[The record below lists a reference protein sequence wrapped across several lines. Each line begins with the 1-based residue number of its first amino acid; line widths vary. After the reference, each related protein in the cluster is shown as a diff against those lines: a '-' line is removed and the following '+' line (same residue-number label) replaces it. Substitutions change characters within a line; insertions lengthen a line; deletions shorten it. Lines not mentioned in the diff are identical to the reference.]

1 MRYVTLLLLVL
12 GISCTKQQYDVV
24 IRGATVMDGSGAAGQ
39 IMDVAIQA
47 DTIAFV
53 GDLSS
58 AIGKEEIQ
66 GKGLVL
72 APGFIDTH
80 SHHDRGLKENPDVLA
95 AISQGITTIVVG
107 QDGSSHWPLKD
118 FFQSLQA
125 NPPSVNVASY
135 SGHNTLR
142 DVVLGSNF
150 KREASQS
157 EIDSMK
163 TMLQADMQ
171 AGAIGLST
179 GLEYDPGIYS
189 ARDEVLQLA
198 KVLPQHNGRYISHLR
213 SEDRFFWD
221 ALDEIITIGRETKV
235 PVQVSHM
242 KLAMRG
248 LWGKADSALQILN
261 KAREQGINIS
271 ADVYPYPYWS
281 STITVLFP
289 NRNFTDER
297 EAAFIL
303 KEVTTPE
310 GIIFSNHEPNP
321 EYNGKSLADVA
332 TLLKLSPE
340 KTLIKLIQDLALCQK
355 TNPDCGSSI
364 VATSMT
370 EPDIQKI
377 MQWPNTS
384 ICSDGASSG
393 RHPRGFGAFT
403 RVLGK
408 YVRSDSALSLASA
421 IHKMTTLSANQMNI
435 QKRGAIKP
443 GYYADLVLFDAA
455 TVSDQSTIQ
464 QPQQI
469 STGIQRV
476 WVNGQTAF
484 VDEKVTGK
492 RSGRVVRRSTG
503 ELN

>member
-1 MRYVTLLLLVL
+1 MRYAVLLLLML
-12 GISCTKQQYDVV
+12 SISCSKKEYDVIV
-24 IRGATVMDGSGAAGQ
+24 RGATVIDGSGNAG
-39 IMDVAIQA
+39 IITDVAMQA

-53 GDLSS
+53 GDLSN

-66 GKGLVL
+66 GTGLVL

-80 SHHDRGLKENPDVLA
+80 SHHDRALLENPDALA

-107 QDGSSHWPLKD
+107 QDGSSAWPLRD
-118 FFQSLQA
+118 FFQSLQS
-125 NPPSVNVASY
+125 NPTSVNVASY

-142 DVVLGSNF
+142 DVMLGTNF
-150 KREASQS
+150 KRKATQA

-163 TMLQADMQ
+163 VMLRTDMD

-189 ARDEVLQLA
+189 ARDEVLQLS
-198 KVLPQHNGRYISHLR
+198 KILPEYHGRYISHLR
-213 SEDRFFWD
+213 SEDRYFWD
-221 ALDEIITIGRETKV
+221 ALDEIITIGRETKI

-242 KLAMRG
+242 KLAMRN
-248 LWGKADSALQILN
+248 LWGKADSAIQILN
-261 KAREQGINIS
+261 KARELGINIS

-289 NRNFTDER
+289 DRNFTDER

-310 GIIFSNHEPNP
+310 GIIFSNHEPKP

-332 TLLKLSPE
+332 VLLKLSPE
-340 KTLIKLIQDLALCQK
+340 KTLIKLIQDLEQCQK

-370 EPDIQKI
+370 EADIQRI

-403 RVLGK
+403 RVLAK
-408 YVRSDSALSLASA
+408 YVRKDSALSLEQA
-421 IHKMTTLSANQMNI
+421 IYKMTALSANQMNI
-435 QKRGAIKP
+435 AKRGRIAS
-443 GYYADLVLFDAA
+443 GNFADLVLFDAA
-455 TVSDQSTIQ
+455 TVQDQSTIQ
-464 QPQQI
+464 EPQKI

-476 WVNGQTAF
+476 WVNGQTVF
-484 VDEKVTGK
+484 VESKATGT
-492 RSGRVVRRSTG
+492 RSGRVVRRG
-503 ELN
+503 GL

>member
-1 MRYVTLLLLVL
+1 
-12 GISCTKQQYDVV
+12 
-24 IRGATVMDGSGAAGQ
+24 
-39 IMDVAIQA
+39 
-47 DTIAFV
+47 
-53 GDLSS
+53 
-58 AIGKEEIQ
+58 
-66 GKGLVL
+66 L

-80 SHHDRGLKENPDVLA
+80 SHHDRGLIENPDALA

-107 QDGSSHWPLKD
+107 QDGSSAWPLKD
-118 FFQSLQA
+118 YFQSLQDK
-125 NPPSVNVASY
+125 PTSVNVASY

-142 DVVLGSNF
+142 DVVMGNNF
-150 KREASQS
+150 KREATQT

-163 TMLQADMQ
+163 IMLQADME
-171 AGAIGLST
+171 AGAVGLST

-189 ARDEVLQLA
+189 VRNEVLQLA
-198 KVLPQHNGRYISHLR
+198 NVLPWYNGRYISHLR

-221 ALDEIITIGRETKV
+221 ALDEIVTIGRETKV

-289 NRNFTDER
+289 DRNFTDER

-321 EYNGKSLADVA
+321 AYNGKSLADVA
-332 TLLKLSPE
+332 VLLKLSPE
-340 KTLIKLIQDLALCQK
+340 KTLIKLIQDLERCQK
-355 TNPDCGSSI
+355 TNADCSSSI
-364 VATSMT
+364 VATSML

-408 YVRSDSALSLASA
+408 YVRANSALSLSQA
-421 IHKMTTLSANQMNI
+421 IYKMATLSANQMNI

-443 GYYADLVLFDAA
+443 GYYADLVLFNPA

-464 QPQQI
+464 QPQQT
-469 STGIQRV
+469 STGIERV
-476 WVNGQTAF
+476 WVNGQTVF
-484 VDEKVTGK
+484 VDSKATGK
-492 RSGRVVRRSTG
+492 RSGRVVRRG
-503 ELN
+503 

>member
-1 MRYVTLLLLVL
+1 MRYTILLLLAL
-12 GISCTKQQYDVV
+12 TFGCTKKEYDVI
-24 IRGATVMDGSGAAGQ
+24 IRGATVIDGSGNAGRVS
-39 IMDVAIQA
+39 DVAIQA

-53 GDLSS
+53 GNLSN

-66 GKGLVL
+66 GTGLVL
-72 APGFIDTH
+72 SPGFIDTH
-80 SHHDRGLKENPDVLA
+80 SHHDRGLLEKPDALA

-118 FFQSLQA
+118 FFQTLQDNPVSL
-125 NPPSVNVASY
+125 NIASY

-142 DVVLGSNF
+142 DAVLGSNF

-163 TMLQADMQ
+163 IMLQADME

-179 GLEYDPGIYS
+179 GLEYDPGIYAS
-189 ARDEVLQLA
+189 RDEVLQLA
-198 KVLPQHNGRYISHLR
+198 KVLPQHNARYISHLR

-289 NRNFTDER
+289 DRNFTDER

-303 KEVTTPE
+303 REVTTPE

-332 TLLKLSPE
+332 ALLKLTPE
-340 KTLIKLIQDLALCQK
+340 KTLIKLIQDLERCQK
-355 TNPDCGSSI
+355 TNADCGSSI

-403 RVLGK
+403 HVLGK
-408 YVRSDSALSLASA
+408 YVRSDSALSLEQA

-435 QKRGAIKP
+435 ETRGIIKP
-443 GYYADLVLFDAA
+443 GYYADLVLFNPA

-476 WVNGQTAF
+476 WVNGKTVL
-484 VDEKVTGK
+484 VDGKATGK
-492 RSGRVVRRSTG
+492 RSGRVIRRG
-503 ELN
+503 E

>member
-1 MRYVTLLLLVL
+1 M
-12 GISCTKQQYDVV
+12 I
-24 IRGATVMDGSGAAGQ
+24 DGSGAAGQ

-47 DTIAFV
+47 DTIAAV
-53 GDLSS
+53 GDLSD

-66 GKGLVL
+66 GAGLEL
-72 APGFIDTH
+72 SPGFIDTH
-80 SHHDRGLKENPDVLA
+80 SHHDRGLLENPDALA

-107 QDGSSHWPLKD
+107 QDGGSQWPLKD
-118 FFQSLQA
+118 FFQSLQT
-125 NPPSVNVASY
+125 NPTSVNVASY

-142 DVVLGSNF
+142 DAVLGGNF
-150 KREASQS
+150 KRKATQA

-163 TMLQADMQ
+163 ALLQTDME

-198 KVLPQHNGRYISHLR
+198 NVLPQFNGRYISHLR

-221 ALDEIITIGRETKV
+221 ALHEIITIGQETKV

-242 KLAMRG
+242 KLAMRS

-261 KAREQGINIS
+261 EAREQGINIS

-289 NRNFTDER
+289 DRNFTDER

-310 GIIFSNHEPNP
+310 DIIFSNHEPNP

-332 TLLKLSPE
+332 MLLKLSPE
-340 KTLIKLIQDLALCQK
+340 KTLIKLIQDLERCQK

-393 RHPRGFGAFT
+393 RHPRGYGAFT
-403 RVLGK
+403 RVLNK
-408 YVRSDSALSLASA
+408 YVRNDSVLSLEQA

-443 GYYADLVLFDAA
+443 GYYADLVLFNAT

-476 WVNGQTAF
+476 WVNGQTVL
-484 VDEKVTGK
+484 VDGKVTGK
-492 RSGRVVRRSTG
+492 RSGRVIRQG
-503 ELN
+503 N